1 MRRSV
6 RFVLAFLLLAT
17 PLAAQVD
24 SLNRAFDLE
33 RRGNYAAAVTAYRA
47 VLKSRPSEVSAL
59 LGLERSLAPLNR
71 TAELVPDIG
80 VALAANPTS
89 TALYGVAVRTYGAAN
104 MPDSLRRAV
113 ERWAQLAP
121 KDETPYR
128 EWGNALLA
136 RRDRSG
142 ARAAYLAGRQ
152 QLGPTALAPE
162 LAQLAVLES
171 DYASAAKEWL
181 LAVKK
186 LPGYRSAAIVTLRPT
201 PDAQRAAV
209 LKVLDS
215 DGSPDALRLDAE
227 LRARWG
233 DPVGGFERLVQ
244 VLPADP
250 VESRDLL
257 RQFAEALR
265 GSTAPAYRQAMGRA
279 LEAMAQ
285 RTNGAQRSRL
295 QLDAAQAYLDGGDRG
310 SARRMLASLASDGE
324 SPAALSASASGTLLR
339 LLVEEG
345 KMEEAEKS
353 LAQYRGVL
361 STGEMATLTRRVA
374 LGWARAGKL
383 DRAEALAAA
392 DSSVDGLA
400 LRGQLKLFQGDITG
414 AVELLRA
421 AGPYAGTR
429 EQATARTSLLALL
442 QPIEEDS
449 LPELGAAFLLLER
462 GDTTAAVAG
471 FAAAGAKRPR
481 NKGGAELLLLAG
493 RLEAAR
499 GQSPAAEK
507 LFRAAVDTTAPA
519 TAPAALLELGRLLA
533 SSGRGGEAVPVFE
546 QLILDYPRSA
556 LVPQARRA
564 LDEAKGAVPQ

>member
-1 MRRSV
+1 MR
-6 RFVLAFLLLAT
+6 LALAWLLFAA

-33 RRGNYAAAVTAYRA
+33 RRGNYVAAVSAYRA
-47 VLKSRPSEVSAL
+47 VLKSRPAEVSAI
-59 LGLERSLAPLNR
+59 LGLERSLQPLNR
-71 TAELVPDIG
+71 SAEMVADISA
-80 VALAANPTS
+80 ALAVSPS
-89 TALYGVAVRTYGAAN
+89 VTALYGVAVRTYGAAG
-104 MPDSLRRAV
+104 MPDSVRRVV

-128 EWGNALLA
+128 EWGTTLLA
-136 RRDRSG
+136 RRDRPG

-152 QLGPTALAPE
+152 QLGPTALSPE
-162 LAQLAVLES
+162 LAQLAVLEG
-171 DYASAAKEWL
+171 DFATAAREWL
-181 LAVKK
+181 QAIRK
-186 LPGYRSAAIVTLRPT
+186 LPGYRSGAIVTLRPT
-201 PDAQRAAV
+201 PEAQRAAV
-209 LKVLDS
+209 LKVLDD
-215 DGSPDALRLDAE
+215 DGSSDALRLDAE

-233 DPVGGFERLVQ
+233 DPVGGFDRLSQ

-250 VESRDLL
+250 IEARDLL
-257 RQFAEALR
+257 RQFSEALR
-265 GSTAPAYRQAMGRA
+265 GNMAPPYRAAMGRT

-295 QLDAAQAYLDGGDRG
+295 QLDAAQAYLDGGDRTA
-310 SARRMLASLASDGE
+310 ARRMLASLAGDGE
-324 SPAALSASASGTLLR
+324 TPAALSASASGTLLR
-339 LLVEEG
+339 LLVDEG
-345 KMEEAEKS
+345 KMDEAERS

-361 STGEMATLTRRVA
+361 SAQEMGSLTRRVA
-374 LGWARAGKL
+374 LGWAKAGKL
-383 DRAEALAAA
+383 DRAEQLAMG

-400 LRGQLKLFQGDITG
+400 LRGQLKLFQGDIGG

-429 EQATARTSLLALL
+429 EQSTARTSLLALL
-442 QPIEEDS
+442 QPIAEDS
-449 LPELGAAFLLLER
+449 LPALGAGFLALER
-462 GDTTAAVAG
+462 GDTASAIAAFSAI
-471 FAAAGAKRPR
+471 GAKRPTS
-481 NKGGAELLLLAG
+481 KGGAELLLLAG

-499 GQSPAAEK
+499 GQAPAAEK

-533 SSGRGGEAVPVFE
+533 SSGRSGEAVPVFE

-564 LDEAKGAVPQ
+564 LDEVKGAVPQ

>member
-1 MRRSV
+1 MR
-6 RFVLAFLLLAT
+6 LALALLLVAG
-17 PLAAQVD
+17 PLAAQAD
-24 SLNRAFDLE
+24 SLNRAFDME
-33 RRGNYAAAVTAYRA
+33 RRGNYAGAVLAYRA
-47 VLKSRPSEVSAL
+47 VLKSRPAEVSAV
-59 LGLERSLAPLNR
+59 LGLERSLQPLNR
-71 TAELVPDIG
+71 SAEMVPD
-80 VALAANPTS
+80 VSAALAANPTS
-89 TALYGVAVRTYGAAN
+89 TALCGVAVRTYGAAG
-104 MPDSLRRAV
+104 MSDSLRRVA

-128 EWGNALLA
+128 EWGTALLA
-136 RRDRSG
+136 RRDRPG

-152 QLGPTALAPE
+152 QLGPNALAPE
-162 LAQLAVLES
+162 LAQLAVLEG
-171 DYASAAKEWL
+171 DYATATKEWL
-181 LAVKK
+181 LAIRK
-186 LPGYRSAAIVTLRPT
+186 LPGYRSGAVVTLRPT

-209 LKVLDS
+209 LKVLHD
-215 DGSPDALRLDAE
+215 DGSPDAMRLDAE

-233 DPVGGFERLVQ
+233 DPLGGFERLVQ

-250 VESRDLL
+250 VEARDLL

-265 GSTAPAYRQAMGRA
+265 GNPAPPYRQAMGRA

-295 QLDAAQAYLDGGDRG
+295 QLEAAQAYLDGGDRT
-310 SARRMLASLASDGE
+310 SARRMLASLAGDGAT
-324 SPAALSASASGTLLR
+324 PAALSASASGTLLR

-345 KMEEAEKS
+345 KMEEAERS
-353 LAQYRGVL
+353 LAQYKGVL
-361 STGEMATLTRRVA
+361 STQEMAAVTRRVA
-374 LGWARAGKL
+374 MGWARAGKL

-392 DSSVDGLA
+392 DSSVEGLA
-400 LRGQLKLFQGDITG
+400 LRGQLKLFQGDIAT

-442 QPIEEDS
+442 QPIEEDT
-449 LPELGAAFLLLER
+449 LPGLGAAFLALER
-462 GDTTAAVAG
+462 GDTTVAVAG
-471 FAAAGAKRPR
+471 FASLGAKRPR

-499 GQSPAAEK
+499 GQAPAAEK

>member
-1 MRRSV
+1 V
-6 RFVLAFLLLAT
+6 RLVLALLLVAT

-47 VLKSRPSEVSAL
+47 VLKGRPSEVSAL

-71 TAELVPDIG
+71 TAEMVPDIG
-80 VALAANPTS
+80 VALTANPTA

-136 RRDRSG
+136 RRDRAG

-162 LAQLAVLES
+162 LAQLAVLEV
-171 DYASAAKEWL
+171 DYPGAAREWL

-186 LPGYRSAAIVTLRPT
+186 LPGYRSGAVVTLRQT

-209 LKVLDS
+209 LKVLDA

-233 DPVGGFERLVQ
+233 DPVGGFERLSQ

-250 VESRDLL
+250 VEARDLL
-257 RQFAEALR
+257 RQFAEGLR
-265 GSTAPAYRQAMGRA
+265 GNTAPAYRQAMGRA

-285 RTNGAQRSRL
+285 RTNGAQKSRL
-295 QLDAAQAYLDGGDRG
+295 QLDAAQAYLDAGDRAA
-310 SARRMLASLASDGE
+310 ARRMLASLASDGE

-353 LAQYRGVL
+353 LSQYRGVL
-361 STGEMATLTRRVA
+361 STQEMATLTRRVA

-383 DRAEALAAA
+383 DRAEALATA

-400 LRGQLKLFQGDITG
+400 LRGQLKLFQGDIAG

-449 LPELGAAFLLLER
+449 LPELGAAFLFLER

-471 FAAAGAKRPR
+471 FTSAGGKRPR

-493 RLEAAR
+493 RLEMAR
-499 GQSPAAEK
+499 GQAPAAEK

-519 TAPAALLELGRLLA
+519 TAPAALLELGHLLA

-564 LDEAKGAVPQ
+564 LDEVKGAVPQ